1 MATNIYGSPIMTAD
15 EESDE
20 DNDRGSNSETEV
32 DFFSNPA
39 DMLSY
44 PLLFLFPDSPLWSYL
59 GSISNSNCSDMIVN
73 SLANGGHTVYSWPLN
88 WQKFTW

>member
-44 PLLFLFPDSPLWSYL
+44 PLLFLFPDSPL
-59 GSISNSNCSDMIVN
+59 
-73 SLANGGHTVYSWPLN
+73 
-88 WQKFTW
+88 